1 MSMKIKKGKGLL
13 NLFLIWFIVAFII
26 YPNLNLLKTT
36 FFINGEL
43 SLNSI
48 NKLFSSKIALRSL
61 MNSFILA
68 ISLSLSVNIVGIFIV
83 LITEFYEVKGAKI
96 LKLGYFT
103 TLIYSGIIVASGYKF
118 IYGENS
124 FITHGIQNIFPMI
137 SSNWFEG
144 YGAVLFTM
152 TFACTTNHLIFL
164 TNSIRNVDYQIIEA
178 AKNMGASE
186 KTILFKI
193 LFPTL
198 KPVLYALTILTFLTG
213 LSAVSA
219 PLILGGKGFQTIN
232 PMIIMFSKTQYSRD
246 IATLLSLILGGATI
260 LLVIFMN
267 KIEKGKNYI
276 SVSKSKTK
284 LKKQKIENKVI
295 NIFVHIVSYILFLI
309 YIFPIFMVIIFSL
322 SEGQA
327 VVSGKISLATLTLS
341 NYSKLF
347 TQISSFKPYLVSLVY
362 SSLAAIGV
370 VIYSLIIAKLIHK
383 KNDRLSKFYEY
394 SSLIPWLLPATLI
407 ALGMMITYDSPKH
420 ILLGQVLIGSPIIMV
435 LAYIIVKIPFSFRML
450 RAAFFSIDDSLEE
463 AAKTMGASTFYT
475 FRKVIFPI
483 LLPSAMAIG
492 AIVFNSLLTD
502 YDLSVFLYHPLL
514 EPLGIVIMKS
524 TDVEAD
530 LSAKAMIYVYSVTLM
545 IISGIIVYYTYGREK
560 KVKAPE

>member
-1 MSMKIKKGKGLL
+1 MKIKNGKGLL
-13 NLFLIWFIVAFII
+13 NLFLIWLIVAFII

-43 SLNSI
+43 SLNSV
-48 NKLFSSKIALRSL
+48 NKLLSSKIALKSL

-68 ISLSLSVNIVGIFIV
+68 VSLSLTVNIIGIFIV
-83 LITEFYEVKGAKI
+83 LVTEFYEVKGAKI

-103 TLIYSGIIVASGYKF
+103 TLIYSGILVASGYKF

-124 FITHGIQNIFPMI
+124 FVTHGLQSIFPSI

-164 TNSIRNVDYQIIEA
+164 TNSIRNVDYQTIEA
-178 AKNMGASE
+178 AKNMGANE
-186 KTILFKI
+186 KTVLFKI

-198 KPVLYALTILTFLTG
+198 KPVLYALTILIFLIG

-246 IATLLSLILGGATI
+246 IATLLSLILGGATV
-260 LLVIFMN
+260 LLVVFMN
-267 KIEKGKNYI
+267 KIERGKNYI
-276 SVSKSKTK
+276 SISKSKTK
-284 LKKQKIENKVI
+284 LKKQKIENKTV
-295 NIFVHIVSYILFLI
+295 NIIVHIVSYLLFLI
-309 YIFPIFMVIIFSL
+309 YIFPIFMVILFSFT
-322 SEGQA
+322 EGQA
-327 VVSGKISLATLTLS
+327 VVAGKISLATFTLD
-341 NYSKLF
+341 NYAKLF
-347 TQISSFKPYLVSLVY
+347 TQTKSFKPYLVSLIYSGLAAVGVVVY
-362 SSLAAIGV
+362 SLT
-370 VIYSLIIAKLIHK
+370 IAKLIHK
-383 KNDRLSKFYEY
+383 KNNKLSKFYEY
-394 SSLIPWLLPATLI
+394 ASLIPWLLPTTLI
-407 ALGMMITYDSPKH
+407 ALGMMITYDSPKP

-483 LLPSAMAIG
+483 LLPSAMAVG

-530 LSAKAMIYVYSVTLM
+530 LNAKAMIYVYSVTLM
-545 IISGIIVYYTYGREK
+545 IISGIIVYYTYGKER
-560 KVKAPE
+560 KAPR

>member
-1 MSMKIKKGKGLL
+1 MRMKIKNGKGVL

-43 SLNSI
+43 SLNSA
-48 NKLFSSKIALRSL
+48 NKLLSSKIALKSL

-68 ISLSLSVNIVGIFIV
+68 VSLSLTVNIVGIFVV
-83 LITEFYEVKGAKI
+83 LVTEFYKVKGTKI

-103 TLIYSGIIVASGYKF
+103 TLIYGGIMVASGYKF

-124 FITHGIQNIFPMI
+124 FITHGLQSIFPNI

-178 AKNMGASE
+178 AKNMGANE
-186 KTILFKI
+186 KTVLFKI
-193 LFPTL
+193 LLPTL

-232 PMIIMFSKTQYSRD
+232 PMIIMFSKTHYSRD

-260 LLVIFMN
+260 LLVVFMN
-267 KIEKGKNYI
+267 RIENGKNYI
-276 SVSKSKTK
+276 SISKTKTK
-284 LKKQKIENKVI
+284 LKKQSIENKIVNISVHVI
-295 NIFVHIVSYILFLI
+295 SYLLFLI
-309 YIFPIFMVIIFSL
+309 YMFPIVMVILFSL
-322 SEGQA
+322 TEGHA
-327 VVSGKISLATLTLS
+327 VVSGKISLATFTLD
-341 NYSKLF
+341 NYTKLF
-347 TQISSFKPYLVSLVY
+347 TQMTSFKPYLVSSTY
-362 SSLAAIGV
+362 SGLAAIGV
-370 VIYSLIIAKLIHK
+370 VIYSLTIAKLIHK
-383 KNDRLSKFYEY
+383 KNDKLAKFYEY

-407 ALGMMITYDSPKH
+407 ALGMMITYDSPRP

-483 LLPSAMAIG
+483 LLPSTMAIG

-514 EPLGIVIMKS
+514 EPLGVVIMKS
-524 TDVEAD
+524 TDIEAD
-530 LSAKAMIYVYSVTLM
+530 LNAKAMVYVYSVTLM
-545 IISGIIVYYTYGREK
+545 IISGIIVYYTYGRER
-560 KVKAPE
+560 KAPK